1 MKSVSK
7 GCRSRHSARVLY
19 EFNPFLSVSQTSPSP
34 FMATATEIPKA
45 ITNIATPSLPI
56 VENNVYLENL
66 ALDTAMPAT
75 EHHAPLPGAASFDL
89 QKAGLR
95 SLYLGIKKKKYFCV
109 CYLKKTAKMTNQ
121 GFWIYTQ
128 DHILK

>member
-7 GCRSRHSARVLY
+7 GCRSRHSARVSH

-45 ITNIATPSLPI
+45 ITNISTPSLPI

-95 SLYLGIKKKKYFCV
+95 SLYLGIKKKT
-109 CYLKKTAKMTNQ
+109 KKTTSVSAT
-121 GFWIYTQ
+121 
-128 DHILK
+128 

>member
-1 MKSVSK
+1 
-7 GCRSRHSARVLY
+7 
-19 EFNPFLSVSQTSPSP
+19 
-34 FMATATEIPKA
+34 MATATEIPKA

-75 EHHAPLPGAASFDL
+75 EHHGPLPGAASFDL

-95 SLYLGIKKKKYFCV
+95 SLYLGIKKKKKQNYFCV
-109 CYLKKTAKMTNQ
+109 CYLKTTAKMTNQ

>member
-1 MKSVSK
+1 
-7 GCRSRHSARVLY
+7 
-19 EFNPFLSVSQTSPSP
+19 
-34 FMATATEIPKA
+34 MATATEIPKA

-95 SLYLGIKKKKYFCV
+95 SLYLGIKKKNTSV
-109 CYLKKTAKMTNQ
+109 SATWKKQQKWQTKAF
-121 GFWIYTQ
+121 GYTLR
-128 DHILK
+128 ITS

>member
-1 MKSVSK
+1 
-7 GCRSRHSARVLY
+7 
-19 EFNPFLSVSQTSPSP
+19 
-34 FMATATEIPKA
+34 MATATEIPKA
-45 ITNIATPSLPI
+45 ITNISTPSLPI

-95 SLYLGIKKKKYFCV
+95 SLYLGIKKKT
-109 CYLKKTAKMTNQ
+109 KKTTSVSATWKQQQKWQTKAF
-121 GFWIYTQ
+121 GYTLR
-128 DHILK
+128 ITS